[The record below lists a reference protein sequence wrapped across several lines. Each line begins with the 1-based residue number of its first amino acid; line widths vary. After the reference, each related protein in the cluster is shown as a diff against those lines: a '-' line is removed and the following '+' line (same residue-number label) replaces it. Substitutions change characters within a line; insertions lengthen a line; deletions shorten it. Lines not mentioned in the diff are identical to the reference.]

1 MDLTK
6 NSFYNTVYFETMD
19 RNYFNRIDKFR
30 FLAIIKTI
38 KKIKPKKILD
48 AGCGNGIYL
57 PHFASFAEKIY
68 GIDSSESG
76 CKIAK
81 NRLKKFNNVIIKKM
95 NLTKKLDFP
104 DSFFDFI
111 LCSEVLEHIKNN
123 KFTLFELKRILKP
136 DGFIL
141 LTVPNFTPMSV
152 EYLREKF
159 FYKDPS
165 HYHRKSIFEWKK
177 LINQFF
183 KIYDTKSITHY
194 LSIIFFYLKS
204 KNRAFNIDMI
214 MSRIPFIKIMGRDL
228 MFLCKN
234 TDI

>member
-1 MDLTK
+1 MSVIK
-6 NSFYNTVYFETMD
+6 NSFYNKVYFENID
-19 RNYFNRIDKFR
+19 KNYFNRIDKFR
-30 FLAIIKTI
+30 FFTI
-38 KKIKPKKILD
+38 VKIVKKIKPKKILD
-48 AGCGNGIYL
+48 AGCGSGIYL
-57 PHFASFAEKIY
+57 SYFTSFAEKIY

-76 CKIAK
+76 CKVAK
-81 NRLKKFNNVIIKKM
+81 DRVKKFNNVIIKKM
-95 NLTKKLDFP
+95 DLTKKLDFP

-123 KFTLFELKRILKP
+123 KFTLFELKRVLKP

-141 LTVPNFTPMSV
+141 LTVPNFTFMSV

-159 FYKDPS
+159 FYRDPS
-165 HYHRKSIFEWKK
+165 HYHTKSIFEWKK

-183 KIYDTKSITHY
+183 KIYDMRSATHY
-194 LSIIFFYLKS
+194 LSIIFFYLKF

-214 MSRIPFIKIMGRDL
+214 MSGIPFIKMMGRDL
-228 MFLCKN
+228 IFLCKN

>member
-1 MDLTK
+1 MSVTK
-6 NSFYNTVYFETMD
+6 NSFYNRVYFENID
-19 RNYFNRIDKFR
+19 KNYFNRIDRFR
-30 FLAIIKTI
+30 FFTI
-38 KKIKPKKILD
+38 VKIVKKIKPKKILD
-48 AGCGNGIYL
+48 AGCGSGIYL
-57 PHFASFAEKIY
+57 SYFASFAEKIY

-76 CKIAK
+76 CKVAK
-81 NRLKKFNNVIIKKM
+81 NRVKNFNNVMIKKM
-95 NLTKKLDFP
+95 NLMKKLDFP
-104 DSFFDFI
+104 DSSFDFI

-123 KFTLFELKRILKP
+123 RFTLFELKRVLKP

-165 HYHRKSIFEWKK
+165 HHHKKSIFEWKK

-183 KIYDTKSITHY
+183 KIYDMRSITHY
-194 LSIIFFYLKS
+194 LSIIFFYLKL

-214 MSRIPFIKIMGRDL
+214 MSRIPFIKMMGRDL
-228 MFLCKN
+228 IFLCKN